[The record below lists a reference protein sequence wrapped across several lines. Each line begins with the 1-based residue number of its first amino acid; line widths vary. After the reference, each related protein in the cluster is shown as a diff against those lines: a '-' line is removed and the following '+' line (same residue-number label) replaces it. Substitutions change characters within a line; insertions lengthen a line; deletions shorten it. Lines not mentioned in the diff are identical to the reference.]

1 MEERE
6 VNRIFIRR
14 SPKVG
19 TVIASISEFEG
30 GTPLF
35 VSNCDASQKQLSED
49 FTEQENKAKAELR
62 KQRRKRKK

>member
-1 MEERE
+1 MEEKE

-19 TVIASISEFEG
+19 TVIASVSEFEG

-35 VSNCDASQKQLSED
+35 VSNYEASQKQLSED
-49 FTEQENKAKAELR
+49 FVEQEKIAKAELR
-62 KQRRKRKK
+62 KQRRKKK